1 MRSSRRQIDGVS
13 EGSLKWRGRIQH
25 HARHRFDRRPSTAE
39 EEQHRQER
47 RKKLAPV
54 PEKNSMSRI
63 NRP

>member
-39 EEQHRQER
+39 EEQHRQE
-47 RKKLAPV
+47 LAPV